1 MAPPMDTAVPY
12 KEWMVFSTYILS
24 YIEFMLTIC
33 APIAPG
39 ASICPTFIAVPPV
52 EVIWPTFI
60 ALPSLLKNA
69 DILLA
74 MDTQSPV
81 ILLESVPH

>member
-1 MAPPMDTAVPY
+1 
-12 KEWMVFSTYILS
+12 MVSSTYILS
-24 YIEFMLTIC
+24 YIEFMLAIC

-60 ALPSLLKNA
+60 ELPPLLPKDA
-69 DILLA
+69 DILA
-74 MDTQSPV
+74 METQSPLRPVFSPHV
-81 ILLESVPH
+81 IAISFSFNP